1 VDVLRLRGR
10 SLRGGRQPHP
20 ARPTK
25 ASPDPEAGTT
35 AAQPVRVGRY
45 RALFVHYR
53 ASFGRGLRGPVVL
66 RELIR
71 QLYVELP
78 VGKGKF
84 RDLLVGGARISKAS
98 LIKIGAHGLSRRQE
112 APPSSGSSRG

>member
-45 RALFVHYR
+45 RA
-53 ASFGRGLRGPVVL
+53 SFSRGLRGPVVL